1 MDHFERRLAQMMR
14 DTQEPAS
21 FEPKHRERLQAG
33 ISARRRTRTAQRA
46 AGSAL
51 AVAGLAVGLLLLPHA
66 SDRVEPSGPRP
77 QPATSPSPS
86 APDATPEVSPS
97 APSSSAT
104 STATGLPDLTN
115 PATPPA
121 DTGSSTA
128 TSGTPSGSAVTTP
141 PFSTPPPP
149 SGTATTQSPPPS
161 PGSG

>member
-21 FEPKHRERLQAG
+21 FEPKHRERLRAG
-33 ISARRRTRTAQRA
+33 ISTRRRTRTAQRA

-51 AVAGLAVGLLLLPHA
+51 AVAGIAVGLLLLPHA

-86 APDATPEVSPS
+86 TPEVSPS

-104 STATGLPDLTN
+104 STATGLPDPTN
-115 PATPPA
+115 SATPPA
-121 DTGSSTA
+121 GNGSSTA
-128 TSGTPSGSAVTTP
+128 TSTPSGGAVTTP

>member
-1 MDHFERRLAQMMR
+1 MDHFEWRLAQMMR

-66 SDRVEPSGPRP
+66 SGRVEPSGPRP

-104 STATGLPDLTN
+104 STAPALPDLTN

-149 SGTATTQSPPPS
+149 SGTATTQSPPP